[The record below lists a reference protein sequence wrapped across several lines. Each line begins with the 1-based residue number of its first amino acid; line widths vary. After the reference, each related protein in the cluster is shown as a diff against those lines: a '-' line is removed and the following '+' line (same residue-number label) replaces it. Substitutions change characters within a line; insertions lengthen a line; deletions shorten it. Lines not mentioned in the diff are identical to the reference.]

1 MKSRFARHAAFW
13 LIMPI
18 VLVLSAPAIPDR
30 GLFMISEGERAANRQ
45 MLGDSAYREL
55 ERRVD
60 QRFTRWF
67 IDSGIIRLS
76 FQALAPKGGKQ
87 VFEAAAQNSF
97 ASGRYLTRVWTA
109 IYKALYRF
117 EVAMHWLAALGIIVF
132 ACLMD
137 GIMRRR
143 IKTYEFGYA
152 NPVAFHISGHGLLA
166 VLGLITVTPFM
177 PFAIQQW
184 TWPVLIGLAGLVA
197 WKAAESYQSSL

>member
-18 VLVLSAPAIPDR
+18 VLVLSAPALPDL

-45 MLGDSAYREL
+45 MLGEAAYRAL

-60 QRFTRWF
+60 QRFRQWC
-67 IDSGIIRLS
+67 IDTGLIQIS
-76 FQALAPKGGKQ
+76 FQVFAPKSEKQ
-87 VFEAAAQNSF
+87 VFEVASQNSS
-97 ASGRYLTRVWTA
+97 ASVRYLTRVWTA
-109 IYKALYRF
+109 VHKAFYRF
-117 EVAMHWLAALGIIVF
+117 EIAMHWLAALGIVVF

-137 GIMRRR
+137 GIVRHR

-152 NPVAFHISGHGLLA
+152 NPVAFHISGHGLLG
-166 VLGLITVTPFM
+166 VFGLLTVVPFM

-184 TWPVLIGLAGLVA
+184 TWPVLIGVAGIVA